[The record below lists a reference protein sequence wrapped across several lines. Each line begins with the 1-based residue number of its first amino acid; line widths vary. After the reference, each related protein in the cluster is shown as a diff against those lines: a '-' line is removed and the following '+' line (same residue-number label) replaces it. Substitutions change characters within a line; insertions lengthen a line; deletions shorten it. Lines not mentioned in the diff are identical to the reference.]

1 MIFLVGRKR
10 LELNIRELRE
20 ASVFLPPFWKAAKLS
35 SSMCLTVLGVLNDG
49 CYNKANCQR
58 GNKTSG

>member
-1 MIFLVGRKR
+1 MIFSVDRKR
-10 LELNIRELRE
+10 LELNIRELRQ

-35 SSMCLTVLGVLNDG
+35 SSLCLTVLGVLKDG
-49 CYNKANCQR
+49 CYNKANCPR